1 MTRKKV
7 FSIDG
12 GAGRA
17 ICAIPAL
24 EKYARLHPDED
35 WNIIIGG
42 WDTLYFGNP
51 LLQERTYSMDVKG
64 LFNNLIKDNQIVH
77 PEPYTKWE
85 YYNQQCSLAEAF
97 DKEIN
102 ETDDHSDLG
111 KPNMYLCKSEE
122 KGAANALAGV
132 KAKQNKDI
140 TIVIQPFGRSARVD
154 NGDIIDDS
162 SRSIDPSV
170 YQRLVKKLSQKYNII
185 FMGEGEFAKEIEE
198 EDSYSEK
205 PQLPDL
211 RAWSALIEGCD
222 YFIGCDSVGQ
232 HIARAFDIPGT
243 VILGSTFAEN
253 VSYPDWFQI
262 IDDRKT
268 EKRYSP
274 IRICGFD
281 NHLAD
286 RLNDRLM
293 EFDDKEV
300 TDIYTRIVKDIK
312 EKVS

>member
-1 MTRKKV
+1 
-7 FSIDG
+7 
-12 GAGRA
+12 
-17 ICAIPAL
+17 
-24 EKYARLHPDED
+24 
-35 WNIIIGG
+35 
-42 WDTLYFGNP
+42 
-51 LLQERTYSMDVKG
+51 
-64 LFNNLIKDNQIVH
+64 
-77 PEPYTKWE
+77 
-85 YYNQQCSLAEAF
+85 
-97 DKEIN
+97 
-102 ETDDHSDLG
+102 
-111 KPNMYLCKSEE
+111 MYLCKAEE
-122 KGAANALAGV
+122 KGAANALASV

-170 YQRLVKKLSQKYNII
+170 YTKLVKKLSQKYNII

-198 EDSYSEK
+198 EDTYSEK

-262 IDDRKT
+262 IDDKKT

-293 EFDDKEV
+293 EFDDKEI